1 MGGFLKCPKCNEPMF
16 LCFDHDTTPPVVYH
30 ECSCGYSNKNI
41 YDTSNNFSKIVTQ
54 LNKQTNGISYG
65 KK

>member
-1 MGGFLKCPKCNEPMF
+1 MGGFLKCPKCNEYMF
-16 LCFDHDTTPPVVYH
+16 LCFDHNAAPPIAYH
-30 ECSCGYSNKNI
+30 ECSCGYNNKNM
-41 YDTSNNFSKIVTQ
+41 YCTNNSFSKKVTQ